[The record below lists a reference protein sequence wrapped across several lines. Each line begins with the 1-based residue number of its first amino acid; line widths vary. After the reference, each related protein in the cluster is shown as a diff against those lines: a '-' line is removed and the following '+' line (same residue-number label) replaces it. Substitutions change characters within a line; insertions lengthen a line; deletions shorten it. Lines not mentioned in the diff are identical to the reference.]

1 MGTESRCD
9 VSKIIVFE
17 WVTLPIGKAGGGQD
31 EFAVGL
37 QCIMLKITIV
47 FDNDIIFQANNNP
60 SVLKFVLN

>member
-17 WVTLPIGKAGGGQD
+17 WVTLPIGMAGGGQD
-31 EFAVGL
+31 KFAVGL
-37 QCIMLKITIV
+37 QCIMLKITI
-47 FDNDIIFQANNNP
+47 NNKP